1 MMRPCSLFFMFVL
14 AALAAPAA
22 PAAGERLVA
31 SLSNHRVM
39 VTSNFIGEEI
49 VLFGGIEQDGAS
61 RPRRSGYDIVVTV
74 AGPRQTTITF
84 RKERML
90 GIWVNADSR
99 VFEDAPD
106 YLAVLSNR
114 PLDAIASTET
124 LRRLQLG
131 LDNIPLPQ
139 SASINIAA
147 AGSDDPFRLAFIKI
161 KSDHGLYR
169 EVSNGVTFLAPALF
183 RASIPLPAE
192 VQVGTYEVDVRL
204 FADGAQ
210 IARTPAPFEVYK
222 SGFEQVVSNA
232 ARDHGV
238 LYGLATAMMALAT
251 GWFASV
257 VFRRD

>member
-1 MMRPCSLFFMFVL
+1 MRRLCALAFVL
-14 AALAAPAA
+14 GPMVAVATPASG
-22 PAAGERLVA
+22 AGERLVV
-31 SLSNHRVM
+31 SLSEHRVM
-39 VTSNFIGEEI
+39 VTSSFVGEEL
-49 VLFGGIEQDGAS
+49 VLFGGVEQEGAP
-61 RPRRSGYDIVVTV
+61 RPPAGGYDIVVTV
-74 AGPRQTTITF
+74 IGPRQSAVTF

-90 GIWVNADSR
+90 GIWVNSDSR
-99 VFEDAPD
+99 VFEEAPS

-114 PLDAIASTET
+114 PLNAVAGSET

-139 SASINIAA
+139 SASVNISA
-147 AGSDDPFRLAFIKI
+147 AGSNDPFRLAFIRI
-161 KSDHGLYR
+161 KSDRGLYR

-192 VQVGTYEVDVRL
+192 VQIGTYEVDVRL
-204 FADGAQ
+204 FADGVALTR
-210 IARTPAPFEVYK
+210 APAPFEVYK
-222 SGFEQVVSNA
+222 SGFEQIVTSA

-251 GWFASV
+251 GWFAAV

>member
-1 MMRPCSLFFMFVL
+1 MIRPCAPAFVL
-14 AALAAPAA
+14 MLGALAVSPSSAA
-22 PAAGERLVA
+22 PERLVV
-31 SLSNHRVM
+31 SLSDHRVM
-39 VTSNFIGEEI
+39 VTSSFVGEEL
-49 VLFGGIEQDGAS
+49 VLFGGVEQDSAP
-61 RPRRSGYDIVVTV
+61 RPPRSGYDIVVTV
-74 AGPRQTTITF
+74 TGPRQNTVTY

-99 VFEDAPD
+99 MFEEAPS

-114 PLDAIASTET
+114 PLDAIANSET

-139 SASINIAA
+139 SASVNIAA
-147 AGSDDPFRLAFIKI
+147 AASDDPFRLAFIRL
-161 KSDHGLYR
+161 KSSRGLYR

-192 VQVGTYEVDVRL
+192 VQIGTYEVDVRL
-204 FADGAQ
+204 FGDGTPL
-210 IARTPAPFEVYK
+210 ARAPAPFEVYK
-222 SGFEQVVSNA
+222 SGFEQIVTNA

-238 LYGLATAMMALAT
+238 LYGLTTAMMALAT

>member
-1 MMRPCSLFFMFVL
+1 MTPRALFALL
-14 AALAAPAA
+14 AALGAVAASTA

-39 VTSNFIGEEI
+39 VTSNFTGDEL
-49 VLFGGIEQDGAS
+49 VLFGGIEQDTAS
-61 RPRRSGYDIVVTV
+61 RPRRGGYDIVVTV
-74 AGPRQTTITF
+74 TGPRQTTVTF
-84 RKERML
+84 RKARML

-99 VFEDAPD
+99 TFENAPA

-114 PLDAIASTET
+114 PLDAITNTET

-131 LDNIPLPQ
+131 LDNVSLPQ
-139 SASINIAA
+139 RASVNIADA
-147 AGSDDPFRLAFIKI
+147 ASDDPFRVALIKI
-161 KSDHGLYR
+161 KSDQGLYR
-169 EVSNGVTFLAPALF
+169 EASNGVTFLTPALF

-192 VQVGTYEVDVRL
+192 VPVGTYEVDVRL

-210 IARTPAPFEVYK
+210 IARAPSPFEVYK
-222 SGFEQVVSNA
+222 SGFEQIVTNA
-232 ARDHGV
+232 ARDHGL
-238 LYGLATAMMALAT
+238 LYGLATAMMAIAT

>member
-1 MMRPCSLFFMFVL
+1 MTAPLPLTGML
-14 AALAAPAA
+14 ALALFAA
-22 PAAGERLVA
+22 SAVPAAGERLVA

-39 VTSNFIGEEI
+39 VTSNFTGEEL
-49 VLFGGIEQDGAS
+49 VLFGGTEQDATS
-61 RPRRSGYDIVVTV
+61 RPRRGGYDIVVTV
-74 AGPRQTTITF
+74 AGPRLTAITF
-84 RKERML
+84 RKERMV

-99 VFEDAPD
+99 VFEDAPS

-131 LDNIPLPQ
+131 LGNIPLPQ
-139 SASINIAA
+139 RASVNIAA
-147 AGSDDPFRLAFIKI
+147 AGSDDPFRLAFIRL
-161 KSDHGLYR
+161 KSGQGLYR
-169 EVSNGVTFLAPALF
+169 EVSNGVTFLTPALF

-192 VQVGTYEVDVRL
+192 VQVGTYDVDVKL

-210 IARTPAPFEVYK
+210 IARAPAPFEVYK
-222 SGFEQVVSNA
+222 SGFEQIVTSA

-238 LYGLATAMMALAT
+238 LYGLFTAMMALTT